1 MKKFVVLAVLAC
13 TFSLAFAANPAHA
26 QLLRRHRM
34 RNYDSSPRPM
44 YVYTESAPATYVM
57 ATGSQPIVYQD
68 YSTPAPSRRFLG
80 RRGRFSSPRGYTNA
94 YAYGPAPY
102 VGVAT
107 NGRPTGTD
115 GSNPALALNARREG
129 YRSFYS
135 PEQIANQATIRV
147 QLTDAKARVSFED
160 ATTEQT
166 GRDRVFASPPL
177 DPTKSYTYKVRVTWM
192 EDGHEMTKT
201 KEIKVQA
208 GREAVVDF
216 REEK

>member
-1 MKKFVVLAVLAC
+1 MKKFVVLAVVAC
-13 TFSLAFAANPAHA
+13 TISLALAANPARA
-26 QLLRRHRM
+26 QLLRRNRVSY
-34 RNYDSSPRPM
+34 YDSSPSSM
-44 YVYTESAPATYVM
+44 YTYTESAPGTYVSPSQYQPV
-57 ATGSQPIVYQD
+57 ATSYYNSP
-68 YSTPAPSRRFLG
+68 TPSRRFFG
-80 RRGRFSSPRGYTNA
+80 RRARMNTTRGYNGA
-94 YAYGPAPY
+94 YVYGQAPY
-102 VGVAT
+102 VDVAG
-107 NGRPTGTD
+107 GRPMD
-115 GSNPALALNARREG
+115 PALALNSPRNT

-147 QLTDAKARVSFED
+147 QLNDANARVSFED

-177 DPTKSYTYKVRVTWM
+177 DPTRSYTYKVRATWM

-208 GREAVVDF
+208 GREVKVDF

>member
-1 MKKFVVLAVLAC
+1 MKKFVVLAVVAC
-13 TFSLAFAANPAHA
+13 TFTLAFAANPAHA
-26 QLLRRHRM
+26 QLLRRHRVSY
-34 RNYDSSPRPM
+34 YDSSPSSM
-44 YVYTESAPATYVM
+44 YVYTESAPTTYVGTTEYQPV
-57 ATGSQPIVYQD
+57 ATSN
-68 YSTPAPSRRFLG
+68 YSSPAPSRRFFG
-80 RRGRFSSPRGYTNA
+80 RRARMNSSRGYTGA
-94 YAYGPAPY
+94 YVNVQAPY
-102 VGVAT
+102 VDVTA
-107 NGRPTGTD
+107 NGRPID
-115 GSNPALALNARREG
+115 PALALNSPRNT

-147 QLTDAKARVSFED
+147 QLADAKARVSFED

-208 GREAVVDF
+208 GREALVDF